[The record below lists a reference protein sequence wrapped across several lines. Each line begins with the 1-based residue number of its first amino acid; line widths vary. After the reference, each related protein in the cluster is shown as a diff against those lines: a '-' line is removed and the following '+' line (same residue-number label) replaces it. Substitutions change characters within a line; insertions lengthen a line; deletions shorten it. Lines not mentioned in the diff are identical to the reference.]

1 MRKPFVFKEFQVG
14 KQAHLEQS
22 LVGDGEEIEGRSEE
36 VNGQILYTVTK
47 LSLSKPGR
55 YVIYIRVLM

>member
-1 MRKPFVFKEFQVG
+1 MG

>member
-1 MRKPFVFKEFQVG
+1 MEGAEGYNEKTLCFQGVPGG

-22 LVGDGEEIEGRSEE
+22 LAGDGEEIEGRSEE

-47 LSLSKPGR
+47 LSPSKPGR
-55 YVIYIRVLM
+55 